1 VQPTRTSGE
10 FSRGPFP
17 GLTPS
22 VIPPLDPSFLPPVLV
37 LDRYRQ
43 EMARHGGGVPLVF
56 ALQREGGMISRYEI
70 AVVPPER
77 PGFAV
82 SLSLAERILKFLL
95 WSRGGARAYIAGPAA
110 ICEHLRDVYSPAGER
125 RFDVELMERV
135 YECPFEVRSVS
146 LDDVPSER
154 TMSDSLGGHLDGCRI
169 GFDLGASDYKLAA
182 VIEGKPVFT
191 DEIPWNPKDQ
201 PDPAYHRDRIQ
212 SGLELAASHL
222 PRVDAIGGSSAGIY
236 IDNRVLVASLFRS
249 VPEEVFAGE
258 VKSMFHDLQKSW
270 GVPLQVVNDGDVTA
284 LAGTLSLEKEGMLG
298 VAMGSSEA
306 AGFLNKEGHLTGW
319 LNELAFGPVDFNPSA
334 AADEWSGDAGVGAM
348 YFSQQAVN
356 RLAPAAGMRL
366 PEEMPLP
373 ERLVL
378 VQDQADRGD
387 EGAGWIFATIGAYLG
402 YTIPWYSE
410 FYDFDDL
417 LILGRVTSGRGGEIL
432 LSTAKNVLKNE
443 FPEVAERI
451 ALHVP
456 DEKSR
461 RVGQAVAAAS
471 LPKLST

>member
-1 VQPTRTSGE
+1 VQPTKRLGG
-10 FSRGPFP
+10 FLQGPFK
-17 GLTPS
+17 GLTAS
-22 VIPPLDPSFLPPVLV
+22 AVPPLDPSFLPPALI

-43 EMARHGGGVPLVF
+43 EMERHGGGEPLVF
-56 ALQREGGMISRYEI
+56 ALEREGGLISRYEM
-70 AVVPPER
+70 AVVSPER

-82 SLSLAERILKFLL
+82 SLFLAERILKFLL
-95 WSRGGARAYIAGPAA
+95 WSRGGARAYVAGPTA
-110 ICEHLRDVYSPAGER
+110 ICEHLRDVYSPAGDR
-125 RFDVELMERV
+125 RFDIELMERV
-135 YECPFEVRSVS
+135 YERPFEVRPVA
-146 LDDVPSER
+146 LDDVPADR
-154 TMSDSLGGHLDGCRI
+154 AMAGSLGGHLDGCRI

-182 VIEGKPVFT
+182 VIDGEPVFT
-191 DEIPWNPKDQ
+191 EEIPWNPKDQ

-212 SGLELAASHL
+212 EGLELAASHL

-249 VPEEVFAGE
+249 VPEEVFASQ
-258 VKSMFHDLQKSW
+258 VKSMFLDLQESW

-319 LNELAFGPVDFNPSA
+319 LNELAFGPVDFCPSA
-334 AADEWSGDAGVGAM
+334 AADEWSGDTGVGAM

-356 RLAPAAGMRL
+356 RLAPAAGMTF

-378 VQDQADRGD
+378 AQEQADRGN
-387 EGAGWIFATIGAYLG
+387 EGVGEIFATIGTYLG

-432 LSTAKNVLKNE
+432 LSTAKDVLKNE
-443 FPEVAERI
+443 FPEVAERF

-471 LPKLST
+471 LPELSA